1 MVLSGLKGMQPVTLP
16 MDSSLFADALAK
28 VWPDPT
34 RGQPAHT
41 RWQDV
46 QCEYPRTLAPLC
58 AVAPPL
64 PWCADGAGAAR

>member
-28 VWPDPT
+28 VRPDPT
-34 RGQPAHT
+34 RGQPAQR

-46 QCEYPRTLAPLC
+46 QCGDPRTLAPLR

-64 PWCADGAGAAR
+64 RWC